1 MTNRPLTSL
10 LCPAVIVGIAALLF
24 AVQRKS
30 KSNVLLSE
38 IHNTIKENA
47 EVTRAL
53 KRTLRLKAAQS
64 TQSAT
69 TWSLYQKGSKNT
81 LPKRNKT
88 IGRISQIGPYQK
100 VWVK

>member
-53 KRTLRLKAAQS
+53 KRTLRSQS
-64 TQSAT
+64 GAIHAIRNYLVPVS
-69 TWSLYQKGSKNT
+69 KG
-81 LPKRNKT
+81 
-88 IGRISQIGPYQK
+88 
-100 VWVK
+100 V